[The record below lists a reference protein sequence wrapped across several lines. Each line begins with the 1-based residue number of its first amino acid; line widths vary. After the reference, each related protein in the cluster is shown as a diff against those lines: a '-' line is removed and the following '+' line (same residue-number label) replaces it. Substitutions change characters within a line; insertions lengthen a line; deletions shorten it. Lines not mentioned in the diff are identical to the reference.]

1 MIVQKEGAMV
11 KSDSHDDLPVNQA
24 IEVSGGGGSA
34 DWVRPALTRFD
45 ALDASA
51 GTGVGGDGGA
61 HLS

>member
-1 MIVQKEGAMV
+1 MV
-11 KSDSHDDLPVNQA
+11 KPDSHDDLPVNQA